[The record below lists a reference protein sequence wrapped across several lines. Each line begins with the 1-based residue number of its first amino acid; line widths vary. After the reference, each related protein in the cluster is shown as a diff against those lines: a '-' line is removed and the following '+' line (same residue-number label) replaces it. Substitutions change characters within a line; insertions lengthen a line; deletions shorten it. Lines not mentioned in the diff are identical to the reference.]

1 MIRQVLT
8 LILENNPFMGTLDP
22 APYQQKIRDL
32 DAYLERNM
40 PASVEASLKMS
51 ELTKQKRQR
60 EENGQD
66 SVDID
71 EELQSLAI
79 KLNEME
85 AEAISNEQTAEEKE
99 YSNKVRARE
108 FAKSAIDFI
117 NAFQNANHAFETMLL
132 SKYTTDVTEA
142 LRFFVRARHFQLP
155 CAMTGMR
162 RALSLM
168 WSTEKSIRDEV
179 MNAFID
185 VFISSPTSENDD
197 LLPCEVIAQNLLVLV
212 GTATESENA
221 SIEEAIS
228 ELVKS
233 KKLPS
238 DVFLIIWSV
247 VAKAHGPTK
256 SAALLILSMGAGADP
271 GLVDS
276 LSRLRL
282 LLDAGFGENV
292 EESRDW
298 SSVRSAALALQKIGH
313 VQTNLEE
320 NSAKAIVLDQLIEA
334 LSAVTRGD
342 WCHDDSTLDTNGW
355 FGAAEQCINAIVS
368 ICENPEEICS
378 NIVKSMEKSILRNT
392 TESTISSTRLAR
404 LFFVLGH
411 VAIKLLV
418 FTEELCGAVRRST
431 LRKGL
436 NEKSNSKR
444 LSNDTSTRGD
454 YDGTSSEDENEL
466 IEKELGVSAEAEAE
480 TEMQFMDMTENE
492 LVGRGVL
499 GVFGPL
505 LVKVVANEDG
515 VYGNEILVQ
524 SSSLA
529 LTKFMIV
536 SSSFCEKHL
545 PLLFTVLSRAKED
558 VRANIVVALG
568 DLAFRFPNEGMSF
581 LANIVNII
589 FLTSAVV

>member
-1 MIRQVLT
+1 MICQVLT

-22 APYQQKIRDL
+22 TPYQQKIRDL
-32 DAYLERNM
+32 DAYLERKM
-40 PASVEASLKMS
+40 PASAVASLKMS

-60 EENGQD
+60 EENGED

-99 YSNKVRARE
+99 CSNKVRARE

-179 MNAFID
+179 MNAFVD

-221 SIEEAIS
+221 SIEQAIS
-228 ELVKS
+228 ELVTS
-233 KKLPS
+233 KKVPL

-282 LLDAGFGENV
+282 LLDAGFGDNV

-298 SSVRSAALALQKIGH
+298 SSVRNAALALQNIGR

-342 WCHDDSTLDTNGW
+342 WCHDDSPLDTNSW
-355 FGAAEQCINAIVS
+355 FGAAEQCINAIIS

-392 TESTISSTRLAR
+392 SEPTISSTRLAR

-418 FTEELCGAVRRST
+418 YTEELCGAVRRSN
-431 LRKGL
+431 LRKDL
-436 NEKSNSKR
+436 NEKPDSKR

-480 TEMQFMDMTENE
+480 TEMQFIDMTENE

-505 LVKVVANEDG
+505 LVKVVANEDE

-581 LANIVNII
+581 
-589 FLTSAVV
+589 